1 MSISTAQFVI
11 LGVAAFALT
20 GLLTWPVRA
29 LAIRLGAMDAP
40 NMARKTQAE
49 PVPYLGGVAIALGI
63 SLITFGAVFVGAD
76 NFAGENNDQLKDLA
90 LTVLLP
96 ALVLGAMGLF
106 DDLRSLSPWPR
117 LITQTLVGTIVA
129 FVIVENGT
137 IGTPFGNGGALE
149 QGLNTNNGSWINTAV
164 TILWIV
170 GICNSINFFDNL
182 DGAAS
187 GAVAIAALGVF
198 VIAFDRGQELVSA
211 LSIVTA
217 GATIGFLMWNKSPA
231 KIYMGDSGALFLGI
245 IISVATIRL
254 NPGITPTWQSLAIPV
269 ILLAVP
275 LLDTCVAVFSRLARG
290 LSPLTGGKDHLSHRL
305 VRAGLTR
312 PMTAIS
318 LWSASGVCALFALG
332 VYFFADSLGAI
343 LIGIFAAV
351 WLLALVLFL
360 RTPSSD

>member
-1 MSISTAQFVI
+1 
-11 LGVAAFALT
+11 
-20 GLLTWPVRA
+20 
-29 LAIRLGAMDAP
+29 
-40 NMARKTQAE
+40 
-49 PVPYLGGVAIALGI
+49 
-63 SLITFGAVFVGAD
+63 
-76 NFAGENNDQLKDLA
+76 
-90 LTVLLP
+90 LLP

-117 LITQTLVGTIVA
+117 LITQTAVGTVVA

-137 IGTPFGNGGALE
+137 IGTPFGQGAS
-149 QGLNTNNGSWINTAV
+149 GDSGSWINTAV
-164 TILWIV
+164 TIFWIV

-187 GAVAIAALGVF
+187 GAVAIVALGVF
-198 VIAFDRGQELVSA
+198 VIAIDRGQELVSA

-231 KIYMGDSGALFLGI
+231 KIYMGDAGALFLGI

-254 NPGITPTWQSLAIPV
+254 NPGINPTWQSLAIPV

-305 VRAGLTR
+305 VRAGLSR
-312 PMTAIS
+312 PMAAIA
-318 LWSASGVCALFALG
+318 LWAASAVCALFAIA
-332 VYFFADSLGAI
+332 VYFYADSFGSA
-343 LIGIFAAV
+343 LIGVFASG
-351 WLLALVLFL
+351 WLIALTLFL
-360 RTPSSD
+360 RTPSQD

>member
-1 MSISTAQFVI
+1 MSITAAQFAI
-11 LGVAAFALT
+11 LGIAAFALT

-29 LAIRLGAMDAP
+29 LAIRLGAMDVP

-63 SLITFGAVFVGAD
+63 SLITLGAVFVGAD

-90 LTVLLP
+90 ITILLP

-117 LITQTLVGTIVA
+117 LIMQTVVGTIVA

-137 IGTPFGNGGALE
+137 IGTPFGNGGA
-149 QGLNTNNGSWINTAV
+149 TDSGSWINTAV
-164 TILWIV
+164 TIFWIV

-187 GAVAIAALGVF
+187 GAVAIAAFGVF

-231 KIYMGDSGALFLGI
+231 KIYMGDAGALFLGI

-269 ILLAVP
+269 MLLAVP

-305 VRAGLTR
+305 VRGGLTR
-312 PMTAIS
+312 RKAAIS
-318 LWSASGVCALFALG
+318 LWSASGVAALFALG
-332 VYFFADSLGAI
+332 LYFFADSLGSI
-343 LIGIFAAV
+343 LIAVFAAG
-351 WLLALVLFL
+351 WLTALVLFL
-360 RTPSSD
+360 RTPSQD